1 MSDQFRIVVVE
12 DDPDVALY
20 TKTVLEKRAN
30 CLVVTVDNAFDA
42 VTVVRD
48 TKPDVVFTDI
58 EMPGMTGLQLI
69 ESIKV
74 DFPDIPIVVTTAHA
88 SSEYADAA
96 LTAHADAFLVKPV
109 SSAELVAVTRRLAE
123 AARARTAAGAPR
135 DSVLAIGFSAEDI
148 AVGLGGIL
156 SLHKSAGDRITFL
169 VLGGAGQPVAFQT
182 KAAASADLLGARLII
197 ESIDAIDSRRGGAT
211 VHAIERAIA
220 EVEPTTV
227 YTHSV
232 NDTGAG
238 HVDIYDATV
247 VAAITVPTVA
257 SYQNSTSTI
266 DFHPTT
272 FVAIDDV
279 IGAKLELLEL
289 FSGSELIQHLQ
300 PDTVLSTARYW
311 GRYVDSSIA
320 EPLETI
326 REPKADPT
334 A

>member
-1 MSDQFRIVVVE
+1 MSDPYRVVVVE

-30 CLVVTVDNAFDA
+30 CVVRSVDNAFDA
-42 VTVVRD
+42 VTVITEFV
-48 TKPDVVFTDI
+48 PDVIFTDI
-58 EMPGMTGLQLI
+58 EMPGMTGIQLI

-74 DFPDIPIVVTTAHA
+74 DFPDTPIVVTTAHV

-96 LTAHADAFLVKPV
+96 VTAHADAFLVKPV
-109 SSAELVAVTRRLAE
+109 SSAELVEVATRLAE
-123 AARARTAAGAPR
+123 ASRARSTAGASR

-148 AVGLGGIL
+148 AAGLGGIL
-156 SLHKSAGDRITFL
+156 SLHKAAGDRITLL
-169 VLGGAGQPVAFQT
+169 VLGGAGQPSSFQSI
-182 KAAASADLLGARLII
+182 AAASADLLGARLIV
-197 ESIDAIDSRRGGAT
+197 ESITTIDSRRSGDT

-232 NDTGAG
+232 KDTGAG

-247 VAAITVPTVA
+247 IAAIDVPTVA
-257 SYQNSTSTI
+257 SYQGVTSTI
-266 DFHPTT
+266 DFHPTR

-279 IGAKLELLEL
+279 VGAKLELLEL
-289 FSGSELIQHLQ
+289 FVGTTVPVHLQ

-311 GRYVDSSIA
+311 GRYVDSAIA

-326 REPKADPT
+326 REPKAD
-334 A
+334 AGA